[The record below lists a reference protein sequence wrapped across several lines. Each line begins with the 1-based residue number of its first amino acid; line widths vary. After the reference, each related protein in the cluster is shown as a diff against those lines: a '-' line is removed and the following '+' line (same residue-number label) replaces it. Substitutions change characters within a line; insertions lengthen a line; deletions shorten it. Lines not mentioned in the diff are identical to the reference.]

1 MDGALPRT
9 QPGCSPHP
17 CLQCQHLREPCRTR
31 TRPDMCFHLAQTMT
45 RPMLGCE
52 RMRLSLD
59 VDLSPVPRA
68 DLALAPARG
77 LGIVQHP
84 AKGTQDAFAAHT
96 GCQLATVHD
105 SHSTITCASLGSLSW
120 PHSPSWPSTG
130 SSTAPVMAPG
140 LCQWLSLLPGPFSS
154 SGLKHPWA
162 PALSTAL
169 PSEQQHHCL
178 RPLDQQES
186 CCC

>member
-1 MDGALPRT
+1 
-9 QPGCSPHP
+9 
-17 CLQCQHLREPCRTR
+17 
-31 TRPDMCFHLAQTMT
+31 MCFHLAQTMT
-45 RPMLGCE
+45 RPMPGCE

-120 PHSPSWPSTG
+120 PHSPS
-130 SSTAPVMAPG
+130 
-140 LCQWLSLLPGPFSS
+140 
-154 SGLKHPWA
+154 
-162 PALSTAL
+162 
-169 PSEQQHHCL
+169 
-178 RPLDQQES
+178 
-186 CCC
+186 